1 MIRNGFPFALM
12 FLSGFA
18 GLGYEIVWTRML
30 SATLGHEII
39 AVLAVVSAFFS
50 GLALGSWTLDRPI
63 SAAKNPG
70 RWYAG
75 LEFSI
80 GLREEGGPGPSAQP

>member
-1 MIRNGFPFALM
+1 MIRNAVPYTLM
-12 FLSGFA
+12 FLSGLA
-18 GLGYEIVWTRML
+18 GLGYEIVWTCML

>member
-1 MIRNGFPFALM
+1 MTAVPPFSICLEITMIRNGFPFALM

-50 GLALGSWTLDRPI
+50 GLALGSWTLDRPL
-63 SAAKNPG
+63 SVAKKPR
-70 RWYAG
+70 RW
-75 LEFSI
+75 
-80 GLREEGGPGPSAQP
+80 